1 MNNDSQT
8 PRPVIR
14 IGRDMK
20 IRLLKACASGE
31 LYPDEFRELFY
42 VVPKS
47 LQFKTDEELQA
58 IVDGEIP
65 EGEFNDK
72 D

>member
-1 MNNDSQT
+1 MSNTS
-8 PRPVIR
+8 RPVLK
-14 IGRDMK
+14 IGKDMK
-20 IRLLKACASGE
+20 IRLLKACAPGE
-31 LYPDEFRELFY
+31 LYPDEFPELFY

-58 IVDGEIP
+58 IIDGKIP
-65 EGEFNDK
+65 EGEFNDR